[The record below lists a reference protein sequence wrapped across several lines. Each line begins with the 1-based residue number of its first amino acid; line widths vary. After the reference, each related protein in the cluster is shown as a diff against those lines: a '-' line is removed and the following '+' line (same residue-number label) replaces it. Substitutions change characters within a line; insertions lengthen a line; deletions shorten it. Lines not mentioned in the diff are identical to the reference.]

1 MILVVDNYD
10 SFTYNLVHFIGR
22 TTTDI
27 KVVRNDALSVEEVA
41 ALAPAGI
48 VISPGPGR
56 PENAG
61 ISIPLVQRW
70 GAEIPILGICL
81 GHQAIAAAF
90 GGRIARAP
98 EIVHG
103 KVSSIN
109 HDGDPL
115 FDGIDS
121 PFQATRYHSLVLDDT
136 TVPPELTVI
145 ARTNNGLVMGV
156 RHHSFPIVGLQF
168 HPESIVTDNGP
179 QIIANFI
186 EGTK

>member
-1 MILVVDNYD
+1 MILVLDNYD

-22 TTTDI
+22 ITTDI
-27 KVVRNDALSVEEVA
+27 KVVRNDALSVEEIA

-61 ISIPLVQRW
+61 ISIPLVQRL

-109 HDGDPL
+109 HYGDPL
-115 FDGIDS
+115 FDGVDS

-145 ARTNNGLVMGV
+145 ARTGNGLVMGV
-156 RHHSFPIVGLQF
+156 RHNNSPIVGLQF
-168 HPESIVTDNGP
+168 HPESIVTDSGP
-179 QIIANFI
+179 EIIANFI
-186 EGTK
+186 RGTK